1 MDVLTFIVKFIDV
14 LAWPSVV
21 LILVF
26 ALKEQLPELILGIS
40 KILSSLK
47 NLRFGKLEMKFSRE
61 IQQLESEVPV
71 EIETVV
77 LDTVSSEKL
86 AQSERLKQLIEL
98 SPRLAIIEAWRIVEL
113 SAVDF
118 LRKQLDSTDLRFRS
132 VYEILDSLESN
143 EFITKSTGRVF
154 RKLNRLRNQ
163 AAHSTDF
170 DISEQDARGYMHS
183 ALNFASFLEFGTGQS
198 EI

>member
-26 ALKEQLPELILGIS
+26 ALKEQLPELIPGIS

-47 NLRFGKLEMKFSRE
+47 NLKFGKLEMKFSRE

-77 LDTVSSEKL
+77 LDTVSSEKP

-143 EFITKSTGRVF
+143 EFITKSTGRFF
-154 RKLNRLRNQ
+154 RKLNRLRNH

-183 ALNFASFLEFGTGQS
+183 ALNFAIFLEFGTGQS